1 MCVHVAVCVVS
12 EIKTSVFFNDFFA
25 CLSTPFFFWV
35 SQLHI
40 KGAKNSDAN
49 DAGENK
55 RGEFFPYVFFLLP
68 STLLKYKTMQP
79 ILFLTNVHSKFHF
92 VSMWLYL
99 PLLDL
104 TERESGGST
113 A

>member
-1 MCVHVAVCVVS
+1 MWLYVLFLRL
-12 EIKTSVFFNDFFA
+12 KRVFFLMIFLPVPVHTLFF
-25 CLSTPFFFWV
+25 LV